1 VEQKRQVPDADDR
14 AVRNVQNVK
23 KPYTTPHVVEYGSV
37 AKLTQSG
44 AGSISD
50 GTFFNSQLKS
60 CL

>member
-1 VEQKRQVPDADDR
+1 VEQKRPTPDADDR
-14 AVRNVQNVK
+14 QAPRFAK
-23 KPYTTPHVVEYGSV
+23 KPYAAPVVTEYGSI

-50 GTFFNSQLKS
+50 GTSTNSQLKS

>member
-1 VEQKRQVPDADDR
+1 MEQKRQKPDADDR
-14 AVRNVQNVK
+14 GPVRPAK
-23 KPYTTPHVVEYGSV
+23 KPYKTPVVTEYGNV

-50 GTFFNSQLKS
+50 GVPFSSQLKS

>member
-1 VEQKRQVPDADDR
+1 MEQKRQAPDDPDR
-14 AVRNVQNVK
+14 AAKAVKNVK
-23 KPYTTPHVVEYGSV
+23 KPYATPEVVEYGSV

-50 GTFFNSQLKS
+50 GTFTNSQLKS

>member
-1 VEQKRQVPDADDR
+1 VEEKRQAPDGGERPA
-14 AVRNVQNVK
+14 K
-23 KPYTTPHVVEYGSV
+23 KAYATPEIVEYGSV

-50 GTFFNSQLKS
+50 GTFTNSQLKS

>member
-1 VEQKRQVPDADDR
+1 VEEKRPAPVGDERPA
-14 AVRNVQNVK
+14 K
-23 KPYTTPHVVEYGSV
+23 KPYAAPEIVEYGSV

-50 GTFFNSQLKS
+50 GTMTNSQLKS

>member
-1 VEQKRQVPDADDR
+1 VEQKRQQADADDR
-14 AVRNVQNVK
+14 RATRLAK
-23 KPYTTPHVVEYGSV
+23 KPYATPVVTEYGSV

-50 GTFFNSQLKS
+50 GSFINSQLKS

>member
-1 VEQKRQVPDADDR
+1 MEQKRQQPDADDR
-14 AVRNVQNVK
+14 RTIRLEK
-23 KPYTTPHVVEYGSV
+23 KPYAAPVITEYGSV